1 MDRIYKYNPNISYN
15 PNGGR
20 YLQLITAKNLYIQ
33 NITVAENDGHS
44 DSFHV
49 KFPNVFTNYPLGAV
63 RVEDQK
69 FKDWDHYKFT
79 IWQLQLNFVVFC
91 ASSAC
96 GVSVEHLNAKEPMI
110 RSIYRFH
117 VYYHIRRILK
127 ILEIPLPYENS
138 FNQYNNPYNHEKFI
152 GICSEYGV
160 SNDLT
165 KWRKQK
171 YFSTWQSR
179 AWETGKPG
187 MSNINEN
194 SFSRWIIEKSDG
206 LTMLGLQ
213 KLSGSVRHD
222 AYLILTSQTSTRGP
236 IVGIESRNL
245 DAQHTFLNTFENIV
259 NRRVNISEDIRRFQ
273 KTLQYARSKVDYVIG
288 EFIYMLPSNMNL
300 QIEKVKD
307 YNNKILISSPSF
319 KIGTN
324 LKINLDGEQV
334 KLKDKPDVKSKEV
347 EMVKTEPDVK
357 PKVITKPDIKSN
369 KEHKQDVKPNI
380 ELKHDVMLIT
390 TKPDTNKITY
400 EEEKVALYWELQL
413 YLQYGGC
420 SSDLRSI
427 CLCHEICVYQDS
439 NTCDKCPQILRQ
451 PTNCFLCSIQ
461 DP

>member
-1 MDRIYKYNPNISYN
+1 MVYNIMDRIYKYNSDASYE
-15 PNGGR
+15 PNGGT
-20 YLQLITAKNLYIQ
+20 YLQLITAKDLYIQ
-33 NITVAENDGHS
+33 NITVAEHDGGHS
-44 DSFHV
+44 DSFQV

-79 IWQLQLNFVVFC
+79 IWQSQLNFAVFC

-138 FNQYNNPYNHEKFI
+138 FNQYNNSYNHEKFI

-160 SNDLT
+160 SNYLT
-165 KWRKQK
+165 KWRNQK

-187 MSNINEN
+187 MSYINEN

-206 LTMLGLQ
+206 LTTLGIQ
-213 KLSGSVRHD
+213 KLSESVRD
-222 AYLILTSQTSTRGP
+222 YAYLILTSQTSMRGP
-236 IVGIESRNL
+236 IVGHEARNL
-245 DAQHTFLNTFENIV
+245 DAQRTFLNTFENIV
-259 NRRVNISEDIRRFQ
+259 NRRVNIPEDIQRFQ
-273 KTLQYARSKVDYVIG
+273 KTLQYARSKVDYAIG
-288 EFIYMLPSNMNL
+288 EFVYMLPSDMNL
-300 QIEKVKD
+300 RIGNVRN

-324 LKINLDGEQV
+324 VKVNLDGE
-334 KLKDKPDVKSKEV
+334 KDKPDVKPKGEGI
-347 EMVKTEPDVK
+347 VKPKPDVK
-357 PKVITKPDIKSN
+357 QKKEPN

-380 ELKHDVMLIT
+380 KFEQDVK
-390 TKPDTNKITY
+390 KPDTNEITY
-400 EEEKVALYWELQL
+400 EEEKVALVLGTTAVFTVWWMF
-413 YLQYGGC
+413 
-420 SSDLRSI
+420 
-427 CLCHEICVYQDS
+427 
-439 NTCDKCPQILRQ
+439 K
-451 PTNCFLCSIQ
+451 
-461 DP
+461 